1 MMNKTESRGGGW
13 PMGFGEELRLGRVGI
28 PAKALSGFEK
38 GPYQLLK
45 MIMTELE
52 PEAGETCIF
61 RLRY

>member
-1 MMNKTESRGGGW
+1 
-13 PMGFGEELRLGRVGI
+13 MGFGEELRLGRVGI
-28 PAKALSGFEK
+28 PAKTLSGFEK

-45 MIMTELE
+45 TIMTELE